1 MKSQIM
7 DKAVEMSKL
16 FNKIIN
22 SKKSMSAKFSSV
34 ISMISKQ
41 LNADAG
47 VCYLVIDDNYIELF
61 ASHNI
66 NPKLINHIAIKVGE
80 GIIGGIAQ
88 SKRTTEVENIW
99 QHPDFLY
106 REGVDE
112 EKYKS
117 FLGAP
122 ILRWGRAIG
131 VLGLYHTDLYNF
143 KKEEVHA
150 LETLAMEFSDW
161 LASDE
166 IREYKNS
173 FMKKKGHST
182 KDIFKGLSLS
192 RGYGYGPAVV
202 HRRRRAVT
210 KIFAEDKSAEL
221 ERLQKAHTQMNN
233 DLDEKF
239 NQSKLGIG
247 EHADIL
253 DAYRMFAKDKGW
265 YNKIAGHVEGGLTS
279 EAAIE
284 RAYEDMWN
292 RLSATQDVYLKER
305 LHDLRDVA
313 DRLLGYLCGDTG
325 DITPANLDAFV
336 VVAQMMGPADL
347 MDYDYHKI
355 KALVLEDGTATMHV
369 AIVAKALGI
378 PVVSKIKSV
387 YKEIKSGEILAVNG
401 DDGIVYIRPD
411 EKIIEKFEAKIVE
424 RQSQIAQLAELKK
437 LPAKTSDKQRIKM
450 YINVG
455 LDFDLDYI
463 ESTNCDGVGL
473 YRTEIPFM
481 AAEKMPDVETQV
493 SYYKKLMDKAED
505 RKVVFRSLDV
515 GSDKLLPYWTYSGE
529 ENPAI
534 GWRSIRITLDRR
546 AILRQ
551 QMRAF
556 IRAAAG
562 KELNV
567 MFPMIANL
575 SEFREAKET
584 LLIELEKEQ
593 RRSQNTPKKVNIGLM
608 IEVPSVVFQLD
619 AILPEADFISIGTND
634 LAQFMFACDRTNNR
648 LAERYDVLSV
658 PFLRVLQEII
668 CKANKHNVFCSV
680 CGEMA
685 SNPIEALVLLG
696 LGYRN
701 LSISGASFGK
711 VKKMIRSINTAEV
724 EDYIKTL
731 LDYNQRTLRPQLVAY
746 ASDHGID
753 IF

>member
-1 MKSQIM
+1 MSSAPAK
-7 DKAVEMSKL
+7 KAVEISRL
-16 FNKIIN
+16 FNEILN
-22 SKKSMSAKFSSV
+22 SGSSV
-34 ISMISKQ
+34 AKRFDKIMSMLAQKM
-41 LNADAG
+41 NADATA
-47 VCYLVIDDNYIELF
+47 CYLVIDDNYIELF
-61 ASHNI
+61 ASYAF
-66 NPKLINHIAIKVGE
+66 NPKLNNHIALKVGE

-88 SKRTTEVENIW
+88 SKLTTEVENIW

-106 REGVDE
+106 RSEADE
-112 EKYKS
+112 ENYKS
-117 FLGAP
+117 FLGTP
-122 ILRWGRAIG
+122 IIRWGRAIG
-131 VLGLYHTDLYNF
+131 VLCLYKKDIYNF
-143 KKEEVHA
+143 QKHEVEA
-150 LETLAMEFSDW
+150 LEMLSMEFSEW
-161 LASDE
+161 AASDE
-166 IREYKNS
+166 VREYKNK
-173 FMKKKGHST
+173 FIKQRGQTT
-182 KDIFKGLSLS
+182 KDKYRGLSLS
-192 RGYGYGPAVV
+192 RGYGFGPAVV
-202 HRRRRAVT
+202 HRRRQAVT
-210 KIFAEDKSAEL
+210 KIFAEDKDVEL
-221 ERLQKAHTQMNN
+221 ERLSSAHTLMNN

-239 NQSKLGIG
+239 NASKLGIG

-265 YNKIAGHVEGGLTS
+265 YNKIAGHVEGGLTA
-279 EAAIE
+279 EAAVE

-313 DRLLGYLCGDTG
+313 DRLLAYLNGDNT
-325 DITPANLDAFV
+325 DIKTSELEGIV
-336 VVAQMMGPADL
+336 IVAQTMGPADL

-355 KALVLEDGTATMHV
+355 KALILEDGTATMHV

-378 PVVSKIKSV
+378 PVVSKIKGIF
-387 YKEIKSGEILAVNG
+387 KEIKSGEILAVNG
-401 DDGIVYIRPD
+401 DDGIVYIKPSD
-411 EKIIEKFEAKIVE
+411 KIIESFNAKIAE
-424 RQSQIAQLAELKK
+424 RLRQIQQLAELKH
-437 LPAKTSDKQRIKM
+437 LPAKTLDKQKINT

-463 ESTNCDGVGL
+463 DSTNCDGVGL

-493 SYYKKLMDKAED
+493 AYYKKLMDKAGNK
-505 RKVVFRSLDV
+505 KVVFRSLDV

-556 IRAAAG
+556 IRACSG

-575 SEFREAKET
+575 SGFRAAKET
-584 LLIELEKEQ
+584 LMIELDKE
-593 RRSQNTPKKVNIGLM
+593 RKRSNNIPTKINIGLM

-619 AILPEADFISIGTND
+619 AILKEADFISVGTND
-634 LAQFMFACDRTNNR
+634 LAQFVFACDRTNNR

-658 PFLRVLQEII
+658 PFLKIMREII
-668 CKANKHNVFCSV
+668 SKASEANVSCSV

-685 SNPIEALVLLG
+685 SNPIEAMVLLG

-701 LSISGASFGK
+701 LSISGASFGR
-711 VKKMIRSINTAEV
+711 VKKMIRSANTEQLA
-724 EDYIKTL
+724 DYLNTV
-731 LDYNQRTLRPQLVAY
+731 LDFNQRTLRPQLIAY
-746 ASDHGID
+746 ANDHGID

>member
-1 MKSQIM
+1 MKSSTLN
-7 DKAVEMSKL
+7 KAVEIAEQFKKTVKSKL
-16 FNKIIN
+16 GIADKFDKIIT
-22 SKKSMSAKFSSV
+22 MLAKE
-34 ISMISKQ
+34 M
-41 LNADAG
+41 NADAAA
-47 VCYLVIDDNYIELF
+47 CYLVVDDNYLELF
-61 ASHNI
+61 ASYAFNPELNNNI
-66 NPKLINHIAIKVGE
+66 ALKVGE
-80 GIIGGIAQ
+80 GIIGGIAK
-88 SKRTTEVENIW
+88 SKLTTEIENIW
-99 QHPDFLY
+99 EHPDFLY
-106 REGVDE
+106 RADADE

-117 FLGAP
+117 FLGTP
-122 ILRWGRAIG
+122 IIRWGRAIG
-131 VLGLYHTDLYNF
+131 VLCLYKKNVYEF
-143 KKEEVHA
+143 KKSEINT
-150 LETLAMEFSDW
+150 LEMLSMEFSDW
-161 LASDE
+161 VASDAM
-166 IREYKNS
+166 REYKNA
-173 FMKKKGHST
+173 FIKKRGQNT
-182 KDIFKGLSLS
+182 KDKYKGLSLS
-192 RGYGYGPAVV
+192 KGYGFGPAVV
-202 HRRRRAVT
+202 HRRRQAVT
-210 KIFAEDKSAEL
+210 KIFADDKQLEL
-221 ERLQKAHTQMNN
+221 ERLLKAHTDMNA

-239 NQSKLGIG
+239 NASKLGIG

-265 YNKIAGHVEGGLTS
+265 YNKIAGHVDGGLTA
-279 EAAIE
+279 EAAVE

-313 DRLLGYLCGDTG
+313 DRLLAYLSGDNSN
-325 DITPANLDAFV
+325 IKANDLGEMV
-336 VVAQMMGPADL
+336 IVAQTMGPADL

-355 KALVLEDGTATMHV
+355 KALILEDGTATMHV

-378 PVVSKIKSV
+378 PVVSKIKGLF
-387 YKEIKSGEILAVNG
+387 KDIKNGELLAVDG
-401 DDGIVYIRPD
+401 DNGIVYIRPSD
-411 EKIIEKFEAKIVE
+411 KIIADFNKKIAEKDALTL
-424 RQSQIAQLAELKK
+424 QMAELKK
-437 LPAKTSDKQRIKM
+437 LPSKTLDKQRINT

-463 ESTNCDGVGL
+463 ESTNCDGIGL

-481 AAEKMPDVETQV
+481 AAEKMPDVEHQV
-493 SYYKKLMDKAED
+493 SYYKKLLDMAGNK
-505 RKVVFRSLDV
+505 KVVFRSLDV

-575 SEFREAKET
+575 NEFLDAKET
-584 LLIELEKEQ
+584 LMIELDKEKK
-593 RRSQNTPKKVNIGLM
+593 RSNEIPKKVNVGLM
-608 IEVPSVVFQLD
+608 VEVPSVVFQLD
-619 AILPEADFISIGTND
+619 AILPEADFVSVGTND
-634 LAQFMFACDRTNNR
+634 LAQFFFACDRMNNR

-658 PFLRVLQEII
+658 PFLRIMREII
-668 CKANKHNVFCSV
+668 QKANDANVFCSV

-685 SNPIEALVLLG
+685 SNPIEAMVLLG

-711 VKKMIRSINTAEV
+711 VKKMIRSANTKELA
-724 EDYIKTL
+724 DYVGTL
-731 LDYNQRTLRPQLVAY
+731 LDFNRRTLRPQLIAY
-746 ASDHGID
+746 ANDHGIE

>member
-1 MKSQIM
+1 MKLKVA
-7 DKAVEMSKL
+7 DKAIKMSKL

-22 SKKSMSAKFSSV
+22 SKKAMSAKFSSI
-34 ISMISKQ
+34 ISMIAKQ
-41 LNADAG
+41 LNVDAA

-61 ASHNI
+61 ASYNM
-66 NPKLINHIAIKVGE
+66 NPKLINHISIKVGE

-117 FLGAP
+117 FLGTP
-122 ILRWGRAIG
+122 VLRWGRAIG
-131 VLGLYHTDLYNF
+131 VLGLYQENIYNF
-143 KKEEVHA
+143 KKEEINA
-150 LETLAMEFSDW
+150 LEMLAMEFSDW

-166 IREYKNS
+166 IREYKNT
-173 FMKKKGHST
+173 FIKKKGHNT
-182 KDIFKGLSLS
+182 KDVFKGLSLS
-192 RGYGYGPAVV
+192 RGYGFGPAVV
-202 HRRRRAVT
+202 HKRRRAIT
-210 KIFAEDKSAEL
+210 KIFAENKTAEL
-221 ERLQKAHTQMNN
+221 DRLQKAHTQMNI

-265 YNKIAGHVEGGLTS
+265 YNKITGHIEGGLTA

-313 DRLLGYLCGDTG
+313 DRLLGYLYGDTG
-325 DITPANLDAFV
+325 DIVPANLDSFV

-355 KALVLEDGTATMHV
+355 RALVLEDGTATMHV

-387 YKEIKSGEILAVNG
+387 FKEIKNGEILAVNG
-401 DDGIVYIRPD
+401 DEGIVYIRPD
-411 EKIIEKFEAKIVE
+411 DKIIERFEAKIAE
-424 RQSQIAQLAELKK
+424 RQAQIAQLAELKK
-437 LPAKTSDKQRIKM
+437 LSSKTLDKKRINM

-481 AAEKMPDVETQV
+481 AAEKMPDVDTQV
-493 SYYKKLMDKAED
+493 TYYKKLMDKAGD
-505 RKVVFRSLDV
+505 KKVVFRSLDV

-556 IRAAAG
+556 IRATAG

-593 RRSQNTPKKVNIGLM
+593 RKSKNVPKKVNIGLM

-658 PFLRVLQEII
+658 PFLRVMQKII
-668 CKANKHNVFCSV
+668 NKANKNGVFCSV

-685 SNPIEALVLLG
+685 SNPIEAMVLLG

-711 VKKMIRSINTAEV
+711 VKKMVRSINTAEV

-731 LDYNQRTLRPQLVAY
+731 LDYNQRTLRPQLIAY
-746 ASDHGID
+746 ATDHAID